1 MSDAMEPATPAES
14 FTTESA
20 PAESI
25 KTGSAPAKA
34 ASRESAQPALGVR
47 VLLVSGDIQTIDT
60 MCESMGKMAM
70 HVEVC
75 SDFASAARKLCH
87 SKFEALVVD
96 FKDRAEALEFLKTSR
111 QMTSH
116 KASVV
121 LAILNSNDEMPSA
134 FRAGA
139 SFVLVKP
146 LSPAVLMRT
155 LRVSYP
161 LMVSERRRSFRCP
174 VQIPVYVSSNSKPE
188 FIATS
193 ANISEVGIALT
204 NSSGL
209 QVGDRVGLRLTLP
222 LTNAAA
228 AITAEVCWCNP
239 AGASGMEFIQVSAPV
254 KEQLRS
260 WLAARLEEYLPEGA
274 GALKR

>member
-1 MSDAMEPATPAES
+1 MTDAVAHAPKIESPRTEPTAAAPK
-14 FTTESA
+14 TTDSRNL
-20 PAESI
+20 
-25 KTGSAPAKA
+25 G
-34 ASRESAQPALGVR
+34 SRERSHLAIGVR

-60 MCESMGKMAM
+60 LCEFMGKIAM

-75 SDFASAARKLCH
+75 SDIASAARKLCH

-116 KASVV
+116 KASIV
-121 LAILNSNDEMPSA
+121 LAILNSNDETPSA

-146 LSPAVLMRT
+146 LPPPVLMRT

-174 VQIPVYVSSNSKPE
+174 VQIPVYVSIGSKPE
-188 FIATS
+188 FMA
-193 ANISEVGIALT
+193 
-204 NSSGL
+204 
-209 QVGDRVGLRLTLP
+209 
-222 LTNAAA
+222 
-228 AITAEVCWCNP
+228 
-239 AGASGMEFIQVSAPV
+239 
-254 KEQLRS
+254 
-260 WLAARLEEYLPEGA
+260 
-274 GALKR
+274 